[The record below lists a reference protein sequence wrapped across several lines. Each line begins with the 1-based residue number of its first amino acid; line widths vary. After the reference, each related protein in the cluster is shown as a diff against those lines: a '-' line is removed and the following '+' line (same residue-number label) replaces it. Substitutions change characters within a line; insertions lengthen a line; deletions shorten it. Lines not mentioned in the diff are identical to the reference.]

1 MVVKIPAN
9 IPYKEIFKIW
19 EDRRI
24 DNRVNLENTVYIIL
38 DYMIRQNG
46 INTLW
51 AEPVGLL
58 STLFKKICSANFIV
72 VKRELIDR
80 GILIQNLNLGN
91 YEVGIR
97 PEMYNLNFNYCNNGL
112 VQRTLI
118 SSSTANNYQLFLENG
133 YLYDTNFNEGKDVK
147 HLFDQFTNLEIE
159 ILPDIHEYKSAFQ
172 QRMQVYLNDNWNKK
186 KLRYL
191 ILAKIGQMEL
201 NVDDLYDRRFNPKLN
216 NQNLRFHSLFTNII
230 KELRSFIRINGNEL
244 VEFDLKS
251 SNLYV
256 LATILNSEFF
266 TNQQGQYNLFK
277 VYRRLH
283 IKLTNLL
290 DAKGEEPT
298 TEGRGGARR
307 RSIPYLLPTY
317 FEKDD
322 LMHFKQLSFEA
333 GFYEVLIEIAAQ
345 HHKDLLLK
353 YPSLENR
360 NSVKNM
366 VLSFLTDTEKKHRK
380 HMAIVKLLD
389 RVFPSVCEFVASNLV
404 FRNIKS
410 PMPYLLQRAE
420 SFLVLDI
427 VAKELIK
434 AYPNSKVLT
443 IHDCFLMEDAG
454 LNRNEVIN
462 KIKQVLTDFTGITPG
477 VAVKTSNPLLEVDQI
492 VDDTFKKLMGK
503 SMIKEKIDTPEE
515 KRLFSPLRSNQV
527 EAGICSQFSGKR
539 REAALKEFKEYVSKL
554 YDY

>member
-1 MVVKIPAN
+1 MVVNIPAN
-9 IPYKEIFKIW
+9 IPYKEIFKKW

-24 DNRVNLENTVYIIL
+24 DNKVNLENTVYIIL

-51 AEPVGLL
+51 ADPVGLL
-58 STLFKKICSANFIV
+58 STKFKKICSANFIV

-80 GILIQNLNLGN
+80 GVLIQNLNLGN

-97 PEMYNLNFNYCNNGL
+97 PEMYNLNFAYCNNGL
-112 VQRTLI
+112 ISKTLD
-118 SSSTANNYQLFLENG
+118 SSSTAKNYQSFIENG
-133 YLYDTNFNEGKDVK
+133 YLHEINLNEGKDVQ
-147 HLFDQFTNLEIE
+147 HLFDQFENLEIE
-159 ILPDIHEYKSAFQ
+159 ILPDIYDFKTAYQSRMHFHSKEYWK
-172 QRMQVYLNDNWNKK
+172 RK

-191 ILAKIGQMEL
+191 IFSKIGQIEQ
-201 NVDDLYDRRFNPKLN
+201 NVEDLYERKFNPKLN
-216 NQNLRFHSLFTNII
+216 SQNLRFHSLFTNII

-266 TNQQGQYNLFK
+266 TNQKGQYNLFK

-290 DAKGEEPT
+290 EAKGEEPT

-307 RSIPYLLPTY
+307 RDLPYLLPTY
-317 FEKDD
+317 FERED
-322 LMHFKQLSFEA
+322 LKLFKLLSYEK
-333 GFYEVLIEIAAQ
+333 GFYEVLIQIAEND
-345 HHKDLLLK
+345 HKDLLVQ
-353 YPSLENR
+353 YPSLKNR

-477 VAVKTSNPLLEVDQI
+477 VAVKTSNPLLDIDQI
-492 VDDTFKKLMGK
+492 VDDTVKKLMSK

-539 REAALKEFKEYVSKL
+539 RISALKEFKEYVSKL

>member
-1 MVVKIPAN
+1 
-9 IPYKEIFKIW
+9 
-19 EDRRI
+19 
-24 DNRVNLENTVYIIL
+24 
-38 DYMIRQNG
+38 MIRQNG

-97 PEMYNLNFNYCNNGL
+97 PEMYNLNFNYCNKGL
-112 VQRTLI
+112 VQRMLI
-118 SSSTANNYQLFLENG
+118 SSSTANNYQSFLDNG

-191 ILAKIGQMEL
+191 ILAKMGQMEL

-266 TNQQGQYNLFK
+266 TNQKGHFNLFK

-290 DAKGEEPT
+290 EAKGEEPN

-317 FEKDD
+317 FEKAD
-322 LMHFKQLSFEA
+322 LRYFKQLSFET

-345 HHKDLLLK
+345 HHKDLLSK
-353 YPSLENR
+353 YPSLRNR

-380 HMAIVKLLD
+380 HMAIVKLLN

-527 EAGICSQFSGKR
+527 EAGICSQFSGKCR
-539 REAALKEFKEYVSKL
+539 ISALKEFKEYVSKL

>member
-1 MVVKIPAN
+1 MVVNIPAN

-80 GILIQNLNLGN
+80 GVLIQNLNLGN

-97 PEMYNLNFNYCNNGL
+97 PEMYNLNFAYCNNGL
-112 VQRTLI
+112 ISKTLD
-118 SSSTANNYQLFLENG
+118 SSSTAKNYQSFIENG
-133 YLYDTNFNEGKDVK
+133 YLHEINLNEGKDVQ
-147 HLFDQFTNLEIE
+147 HLFDQFENLEIE
-159 ILPDIHEYKSAFQ
+159 ILPDIYDFKTAYQNRMRFHLKEYWK
-172 QRMQVYLNDNWNKK
+172 KK

-191 ILAKIGQMEL
+191 IFSKIGQIEQ
-201 NVDDLYDRRFNPKLN
+201 NVEDLYERKFNPKLN
-216 NQNLRFHSLFTNII
+216 SQNLRFHSLFTNLI

-266 TNQQGQYNLFK
+266 TNQKGQYNLFK

-290 DAKGEEPT
+290 EAKGEEPN

-307 RSIPYLLPTY
+307 RNIPYLLPTY

-322 LMHFKQLSFEA
+322 LRHFKQLSFET
-333 GFYEVLIEIAAQ
+333 GFYEVLIEIAVQ

-353 YPSLENR
+353 YPSLRNR

-380 HMAIVKLLD
+380 HMAIVKLLN

-454 LNRNEVIN
+454 LNRNEVID
-462 KIKQVLTDFTGITPG
+462 KIKQVLTDFTGIKPG
-477 VAVKTSNPLLEVDQI
+477 VAVKTSNPLLDVDQI
-492 VDDTFKKLMGK
+492 VDDTVKKLMSK